1 MADSAERAEQI
12 AVARR
17 LSHALA
23 RQTAFDEAVG
33 IVSCWQGCGPVQAR
47 RNLVGHDGAAEQDA
61 EVDRLAALVDARA
74 DGRADPDW
82 D

>member
-1 MADSAERAEQI
+1 M
-12 AVARR
+12 ARR
-17 LSHALA
+17 VTHAVV

-33 IVSCWQGCGPVQAR
+33 VESCRQSCGPVQAR
-47 RNLVGHDGAAEQDA
+47 RNLVERDGSAEREA